1 MLKDKPQSNSE
12 KVATVEEISGAIEHV
27 SPDGWAKVYAFAKN
41 RARFMALY
49 GASVDESDLVQEAIA
64 ALLQERRT
72 WKPSQV
78 NFVGVLIGAIK
89 SIASNHK
96 AKSLSS
102 GYSIPESQIATTNDE
117 DESEAPTALHADTHP
132 NQEQTMIQAERAADN
147 VLRVQELYSFFEH
160 DKEARDVMDG
170 WREGMTGTEIME
182 ILEIDRK
189 GYETIAKRIRRKS
202 VGRWSKVNT
211 HVSQ

>member
-1 MLKDKPQSNSE
+1 MQTDKPQSKSE
-12 KVATVEEISGAIEHV
+12 KVATVDEVSDAIDKV
-27 SPDGWAKVYAFAKN
+27 SPDGWVKVYAFAKN

-49 GASVDESDLVQEAIA
+49 GGVVDESDLVQEAIA

-78 NFVGVLIGAIK
+78 NFVGLLIGAIR

-96 AKSLSS
+96 AKSLTS
-102 GYSIPESQIATTNDE
+102 GYSIPEGQIAITDDG
-117 DESEAPTALHADTHP
+117 DESEAPTALCADSRP
-132 NQEQTMIQAERAADN
+132 NPEQAMIQAEREADN
-147 VLRVQELYSFFEH
+147 VVRVQELYSFFDG

-170 WREGMTGTEIME
+170 WRDGMSGTEIME
-182 ILEIDRK
+182 VLEIDRK

-202 VGRWSKVNT
+202 VARWSKVNT
-211 HVSQ
+211 HVS

>member
-1 MLKDKPQSNSE
+1 MQADKPQSKSE
-12 KVATVEEISGAIEHV
+12 KVATVEEVSDAIEKV
-27 SPDGWAKVYAFAKN
+27 SADGWAKIFAFARN

-49 GASVDESDLVQEAIA
+49 GGAVDESDLVQQAIA

-78 NFVGVLIGAIK
+78 NFVGLLIGAIR

-102 GYSIPESQIATTNDE
+102 GYSIPESQIAPTDDG
-117 DESEAPTALHADTHP
+117 DESEALTALCADSRP
-132 NQEQTMIQAERAADN
+132 NQEQTMIQAEREADN
-147 VLRVQELYSFFEH
+147 VVRVQELYGFFDR

-170 WREGMTGTEIME
+170 WRAGMSGTEIME
-182 ILEIDRK
+182 VLEIDRK

-211 HVSQ
+211 HVS

>member
-1 MLKDKPQSNSE
+1 VLKDKPQSKSE
-12 KVATVEEISGAIEHV
+12 KVATVEEISDAIEHV

-41 RARFMALY
+41 RAHFMALY

-78 NFVGVLIGAIK
+78 NFIGVLIGAIR

-102 GYSIPESQIATTNDE
+102 GYSIPESQIATTDNG
-117 DESEAPTALHADTHP
+117 DESEAPTALYADPRP
-132 NQEQTMIQAERAADN
+132 NQEQTMIQAEREADK
-147 VLRVQELYSFFEH
+147 VLRVQELYSFFDR
-160 DKEARDVMDG
+160 DKEACEVMDG
-170 WREGMTGTEIME
+170 WREGMSGTEIME
-182 ILEIDRK
+182 VLEIDRK

-202 VGRWSKVNT
+202 VERWSKVNT
-211 HVSQ
+211 HVS

>member
-1 MLKDKPQSNSE
+1 MQKDKPQSKSE
-12 KVATVEEISGAIEHV
+12 KVATVEEVSNAIDQM
-27 SPDGWAKVYAFAKN
+27 SADGWAKVYAFAKN

-49 GASVDESDLVQEAIA
+49 GGAVEESDLVQEAIA

-78 NFVGVLIGAIK
+78 NFVGLLIGAIK

-102 GYSIPESQIATTNDE
+102 GYSTPESQITTTDDG
-117 DESEAPTALHADTHP
+117 DESEAPTALYADSRP
-132 NQEQTMIQAERAADN
+132 NQEQTMIQCEREAAD
-147 VLRVQELYSFFEH
+147 VLRVHELYGIFDS

-170 WREGMTGTEIME
+170 WRDGMSGTEIME
-182 ILEIDRK
+182 VLEIDRK

-202 VGRWSKVNT
+202 AGRGSKVNA
-211 HVSQ
+211 HVS

>member
-1 MLKDKPQSNSE
+1 VQADKPQSKSE
-12 KVATVEEISGAIEHV
+12 KVATVEEVSDAIEKV
-27 SPDGWAKVYAFAKN
+27 SADGWAKIFAFARN

-49 GASVDESDLVQEAIA
+49 GGAVDESDLVQQAIA

-78 NFVGVLIGAIK
+78 NFVGLLIGAIR

-102 GYSIPESQIATTNDE
+102 GYSIPESQIAPTDDG
-117 DESEAPTALHADTHP
+117 DESEALTALCADSRP
-132 NQEQTMIQAERAADN
+132 NQEQTMIQAEREADN
-147 VLRVQELYSFFEH
+147 VVRVQELYGFFDR

-170 WREGMTGTEIME
+170 WRAGMSGTEIME
-182 ILEIDRK
+182 VLEIDRK

-211 HVSQ
+211 HVS

>member
-1 MLKDKPQSNSE
+1 MQKDKPQSKSE
-12 KVATVEEISGAIEHV
+12 KVATVEEVSNAIEQV
-27 SPDGWAKVYAFAKN
+27 SPDGWAKVYAFARN

-49 GASVDESDLVQEAIA
+49 GAAVEESDLVQEAIA

-78 NFVGVLIGAIK
+78 NFVGLLIGAFR
-89 SIASNHK
+89 SVASNHK

-102 GYSIPESQIATTNDE
+102 GYSISESQITTPNDG
-117 DESEAPTALHADTHP
+117 DESEAPTALHADSRP
-132 NQEQTMIQAERAADN
+132 NQEQTMIQQEREAGD
-147 VLRVQELYSFFEH
+147 VLRVQELYGIFDS

-170 WREGMTGTEIME
+170 WRDGMSGTEIME
-182 ILEIDRK
+182 VLEIDRK

-202 VGRWSKVNT
+202 AGPGSKVNA
-211 HVSQ
+211 HVS

>member
-1 MLKDKPQSNSE
+1 MLKDEPQSKSE
-12 KVATVEEISGAIEHV
+12 KVATVEEISDAIENV

-64 ALLQERRT
+64 ALLHERRI

-78 NFVGVLIGAIK
+78 NFVGVLIGAIR

-102 GYSIPESQIATTNDE
+102 GYSIPESQLAATDDD
-117 DESEAPTALHADTHP
+117 DESEAPSALCADTHL
-132 NQEQTMIQAERAADN
+132 NQEETMIQAERRADN
-147 VLRVQELYSFFEH
+147 LVRVQELYSFFEN

-170 WREGMTGTEIME
+170 WREGMSGTETIE
-182 ILEIDRK
+182 VLEIDRK
-189 GYETIAKRIRRKS
+189 EYETIAKRIRRKS
-202 VGRWSKVNT
+202 VERWPKVNT
-211 HVSQ
+211 HVS

>member
-1 MLKDKPQSNSE
+1 MQPDKPQPKSE
-12 KVATVEEISGAIEHV
+12 KVATVEEVSDAIEKV
-27 SPDGWAKVYAFAKN
+27 SPDGWTKIYAFANN

-49 GASVDESDLVQEAIA
+49 GGSIVETDLVQQAIV
-64 ALLQERRT
+64 ALLEERRT

-78 NFVGVLIGAIK
+78 NFVGLLIGAIR

-102 GYSIPESQIATTNDE
+102 GYSIPESQFAPTDDG
-117 DESEAPTALHADTHP
+117 DESQALTALFADSRP
-132 NQEQTMIQAERAADN
+132 NQEQTMIQAERKADN
-147 VLRVQELYSFFEH
+147 AVRVEELYGLFDR

-170 WREGMTGTEIME
+170 WLAGMSGTEIIEVM
-182 ILEIDRK
+182 EIDRK

-202 VGRWSKVNT
+202 VERWSKVNT
-211 HVSQ
+211 HVR

>member
-1 MLKDKPQSNSE
+1 MQTDKPQAKSE
-12 KVATVEEISGAIEHV
+12 KVATVEEVSDAIEKV
-27 SPDGWAKVYAFAKN
+27 SADGWAKIYAFARN

-49 GASVDESDLVQEAIA
+49 GGAVDESDLVQQAIA

-78 NFVGVLIGAIK
+78 NFVGLLIGAIR

-102 GYSIPESQIATTNDE
+102 GYSIPESQIAPTDDD
-117 DESEAPTALHADTHP
+117 DESEALTALCTDSRP
-132 NQEQTMIQAERAADN
+132 NQEQTMIQAELEADN
-147 VLRVQELYSFFEH
+147 VVRVQELYGSFDR

-170 WREGMTGTEIME
+170 WRAGMSGAEIME
-182 ILEIDRK
+182 VLEIDRK

-211 HVSQ
+211 HVS

>member
-1 MLKDKPQSNSE
+1 MRKDKPQSKSE
-12 KVATVEEISGAIEHV
+12 KVATVEEISDAIEQV

-49 GASVDESDLVQEAIA
+49 GGSVDEADLVQEAIA

-78 NFVGVLIGAIK
+78 NFVGVLIGAIR

-102 GYSIPESQIATTNDE
+102 GYSIPESQITTTDE
-117 DESEAPTALHADTHP
+117 GDESEAPTALHADPRP
-132 NQEQTMIQAERAADN
+132 NQEQTMIQAEREADN
-147 VLRVQELYSFFEH
+147 VLRIQKLYSSFDR

-170 WREGMTGTEIME
+170 WREGMAGTEIME
-182 ILEIDRK
+182 VLEIDRK
-189 GYETIAKRIRRKS
+189 GYETIAKRIRRNS
-202 VGRWSKVNT
+202 VERWSKVNT
-211 HVSQ
+211 HVS

>member
-1 MLKDKPQSNSE
+1 MLKGKPQSKSE
-12 KVATVEEISGAIEHV
+12 KVATVEEISDAIEHV

-41 RARFMALY
+41 RARFMSLY

-78 NFVGVLIGAIK
+78 NFVGVLIGAIR

-102 GYSIPESQIATTNDE
+102 GYSIPESQIATTDE
-117 DESEAPTALHADTHP
+117 GGESEAPTALYADPRP
-132 NQEQTMIQAERAADN
+132 NQEQTMIQAERVANEVSRA
-147 VLRVQELYSFFEH
+147 QELYSFFDR

-170 WREGMTGTEIME
+170 WREEMSGTEIME
-182 ILEIDRK
+182 VLEIDRK

-202 VGRWSKVNT
+202 VERWSKVTT
-211 HVSQ
+211 HVS